1 MLQVIPIYAMQTT
14 YLPSSVR
21 VKIDQ
26 LCRRFIWSGA
36 GSQHKL
42 SLVSWNNICR
52 PKSNG
57 GLGFKDMEIMNKALL
72 MKAAWDLFIN
82 PSKLCSQ
89 VLISKYVAPSD
100 MPIIDV
106 PPKNGSYLWR
116 SMGKFGKTSRQVC
129 VGVLKMA
136 KG

>member
-1 MLQVIPIYAMQTT
+1 MSLLHDRVSKKTYQGIIDKIDQQLSGWAAKQLFLAGRVTLAQSVLQAIPIYAMQTT

-36 GSQHKL
+36 GCRRKL

-57 GLGFKDMEIMNKALL
+57 GLSFKDMEIMNKALL
-72 MKAAWDLFIN
+72 MKVAWDLFIN
-82 PSKLCSQ
+82 PSKLCS
-89 VLISKYVAPSD
+89 
-100 MPIIDV
+100 
-106 PPKNGSYLWR
+106 
-116 SMGKFGKTSRQVC
+116 
-129 VGVLKMA
+129 
-136 KG
+136 